1 MIDDQ
6 VELLYE
12 AGPVLVVCKPAGL
25 LTQAPPAI
33 DSLESRLKSWIKR
46 RDNKPGNVYL
56 GVPHRLDR
64 PVSGALIFARH
75 ARAARR
81 LSEQFEGRLVRKIYW
96 ACVAGSVAPDAG
108 TWTDFVRK
116 VPGEPRAEI
125 VTAGHAEGREAVL
138 HYRVLA
144 RHGWGTWLEIE
155 LETGRTHQ
163 IRIQCGSRGHP
174 VLGDTLYGA
183 AELFGPEHE
192 DERLR
197 AIALH
202 GRSVTFRHPMTQ
214 EMVSIVAPLPD
225 AWRQLGLAPPDDAQ
239 RP

>member
-1 MIDDQ
+1 MIDEQ
-6 VELLYE
+6 VALLYE
-12 AGPVLVVCKPAGL
+12 EGPVLVVRKPAGL
-25 LTQAPPAI
+25 LTQAPPGI
-33 DSLESRLKSWIKR
+33 DSLELRIKTWIKQ

-64 PVSGALIFARH
+64 PVSGALILARH

-81 LSEQFEGRLVRKIYW
+81 ISEQFEGRLVRKIYW
-96 ACVAGSVAPDAG
+96 ACVAGDVAQDSG

-125 VTAGHAEGREAVL
+125 VAADHEEGREAVL

-144 RHGWGTWLEIE
+144 RHDWGTWLKIE

-163 IRIQCGSRGHP
+163 IRVQCGSRGHS
-174 VLGDTLYGA
+174 VLGDALYGA
-183 AELFGPEHE
+183 AGEFGPAHE

-197 AIALH
+197 PIALH

-214 EMVSIVAPLPD
+214 EMVSVVAPLPEVWD
-225 AWRQLGLAPPDDAQ
+225 QLGLDQPGSAQ